1 MTVLINTQNWSQLKT
16 KFINT
21 TFSFLYGR
29 FKQSSPYLCKV
40 FKSGF
45 ITILGLPN
53 AGKSTLLNTLLGENL
68 VITNPKAQTTRH
80 RIKGI
85 LNNEN
90 YQLVFSDTPGI
101 IENSAYKLQEA
112 MMDVVS
118 ASLDDADVVL
128 LVLDGQYP
136 KIDSF
141 VNRITRLSCP
151 VVVVMNKVDLIQDQ
165 DALNKHIEQAK
176 QKLNTPFV
184 FGVSATEKF
193 NVNTVLDTLVE
204 LTPEHPPFYDTESIS
219 DENVRFFV
227 SEMIREQVLTQFKK
241 EIPYSTEVS
250 VVNYNEKETID
261 EIFATI
267 YVERD
272 SQKGILLGRGG
283 GAIKKLGMAARK
295 RIELF
300 LKKKVF
306 LSLTVKVKKDWRSN
320 DQQLRYFG
328 YLKNK

>member
-1 MTVLINTQNWSQLKT
+1 M
-16 KFINT
+16 
-21 TFSFLYGR
+21 
-29 FKQSSPYLCKV
+29 

-45 ITILGLPN
+45 VTILGLPN

-85 LNNEN
+85 LNKEN
-90 YQLVFSDTPGI
+90 YQLIFSDTPGI
-101 IENSAYKLQEA
+101 IEGSAYKLQEA
-112 MMDVVS
+112 MMSAVT

-136 KIDSF
+136 KTDSF
-141 VNRITRLSCP
+141 VNRVSLLSCP
-151 VVVVMNKVDLIQDQ
+151 IVVVMNKVDLIQDQ
-165 DALNKHIEQAK
+165 ATLNKHIQQAK

-184 FGVSATEKF
+184 FAVSATEKF

-250 VVNYNEKETID
+250 VINYNEKETID

-320 DQQLRYFG
+320 DQQLRHFG